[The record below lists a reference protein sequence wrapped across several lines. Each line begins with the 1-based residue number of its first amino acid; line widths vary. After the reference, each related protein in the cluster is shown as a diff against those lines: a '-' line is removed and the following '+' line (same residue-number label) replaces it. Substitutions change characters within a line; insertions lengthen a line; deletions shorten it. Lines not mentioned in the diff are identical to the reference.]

1 MKTAEIILIGIS
13 LAMDAF
19 AVSICKGLT
28 IQKNILPKAIKV
40 AIYFGVFQAIMP
52 FLGYSFGVLI
62 KDAIQKI
69 DHWIAFISL
78 AYIGWNMIKEESD
91 TYDEKLDWKNLVIL
105 AIATSID
112 ALVVGITF
120 SFEKIH
126 IFSTILIIGGITSFI
141 CFIGV
146 LLGKKIGKKF
156 QQKANIFGGIV
167 LILIGT
173 KTLLEHLGII

>member
-1 MKTAEIILIGIS
+1 MIQIIMIGIS

-28 IQKNILPKAIKV
+28 IKKNIIPKAIKI
-40 AIYFGVFQAIMP
+40 AIYFGLFQAIMP
-52 FLGYSFGVLI
+52 LIGYYFGILI
-62 KDAIQKI
+62 KDYIEAI

-78 AYIGWNMIKEESD
+78 SIIGYSMIKEEPEK
-91 TYDEKLDWKNLVIL
+91 YDEKIDWKTLLVL

-120 SFEKIH
+120 AFEEVEILP
-126 IFSTILIIGGITSFI
+126 TITVIGLITFVI
-141 CFIGV
+141 CMVGV
-146 LLGKKIGKKF
+146 LLGKKVG
-156 QQKANIFGGIV
+156 QKLERIANIAGG
-167 LILIGT
+167 LILIGIGL